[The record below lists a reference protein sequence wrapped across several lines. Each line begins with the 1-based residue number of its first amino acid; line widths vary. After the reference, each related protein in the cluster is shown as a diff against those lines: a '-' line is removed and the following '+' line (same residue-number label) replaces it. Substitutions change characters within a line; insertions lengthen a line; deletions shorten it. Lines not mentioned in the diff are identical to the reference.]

1 MAQQTLSER
10 LFGME
15 AGAAGGRPAWLQTL
29 IALLS
34 YAILIGFAILMIS
47 PFIYTISNSLKSTPA
62 IAQNPAQLIPEPATL
77 EHYHKL
83 TQGQVQMARWTFNS
97 VLFAIVVTL
106 GRLFLDSLA
115 GYALARLR
123 FRGRDAIFVGILATM
138 MIPGVV
144 LIIPRFI
151 ILKQLGLLGR
161 YPAVILVMLADAF
174 GIFLMKQF
182 FESVPTEIEEAARVD
197 GAGPFRTYFQV
208 VLPMARPALIAL
220 TIFSFQGTWN
230 DLLTPLIALG
240 PTARDKWPLTVGLA
254 TLRGA
259 GVGQTLD
266 FGLFLA
272 ASFLMTLPIIV
283 IFFLFQRYF
292 VQGVSYS
299 GLKG

>member
-1 MAQQTLSER
+1 MTHQALSPVAAT
-10 LFGME
+10 E
-15 AGAAGGRPAWLQTL
+15 ATGAGRPTWLQTL
-29 IALLS
+29 IAVLS
-34 YAILIGFAILMIS
+34 YVVLIGFAIVMIS
-47 PFIYTISNSLKSTPA
+47 PFIYTISNSLKTTPA
-62 IAQNPAQLIPEPATL
+62 IAQNPATIIPHPATL
-77 EHYHKL
+77 EHYRKL
-83 TQGQVQMARWTFNS
+83 AQGNVQIPRWTVNS
-97 VLFAIVVTL
+97 ILLAVVVTI

-123 FRGRDAIFVGILATM
+123 FPGRNAIFLGILATM

-151 ILKQLGLLGR
+151 ILKQLNLLGK
-161 YPAVILVMLADAF
+161 YPGVIFPLLADAF

-182 FESVPTEIEEAARVD
+182 FESVPTEVEEAARVD

-208 VLPMARPALIAL
+208 VLPMAQPALIAL

-272 ASFLMTLPIIV
+272 ASFLMTVPIAL
-283 IFFLFQRYF
+283 IFFMFQRYF